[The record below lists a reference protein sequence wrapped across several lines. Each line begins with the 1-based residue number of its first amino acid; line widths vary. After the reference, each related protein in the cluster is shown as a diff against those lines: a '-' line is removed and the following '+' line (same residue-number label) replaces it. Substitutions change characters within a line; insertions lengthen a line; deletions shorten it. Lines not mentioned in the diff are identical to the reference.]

1 MLILYDD
8 IPVVKMRYRRFL
20 EVSVCS
26 EIFLYIKNRYCFGEL
41 IEV

>member
-1 MLILYDD
+1 
-8 IPVVKMRYRRFL
+8 MRYRRFL